1 MISASKEFKEKLK
14 SGANLVNYAD
24 ITLSDGEVLHLTYK
38 DFMIGGCQIEDKTTD
53 GKFGVGF
60 CIGKTLSIRLENKDE
75 RFSKYDFYQ
84 SIINLYVAMQLDDG
98 SIEKIRKGVFYTVV
112 PETPGD
118 IIEISAVDGMYQLDK
133 DYSTSTTAYPA
144 TLQRIISD
152 ACLDCGIPI
161 GFTQFD
167 NMNFTVQE
175 KPEKATYRQIVSYA
189 CQIAGYNAHIDNN
202 GYMQLIWYNSALL
215 EQYNYVGGNFKTYS
229 HDTVIDG
236 GNFTDYSADTII
248 SGGNFTGEM
257 PEHIFR
263 IKSLNVSTDDVQ
275 ITGVRVLGEDKKE
288 VLFGE
293 EGYVIEVSGNPFVN
307 LKEQEVANYLGN
319 RIVGI
324 VFRPF
329 TAQVLNNPLYEPFEV
344 VRVSDRKGNVY
355 NSVVN
360 SVSYKI
366 GGYTQVACEA
376 EAPVRNK
383 SRYVSAAAQ
392 AVVEARRNTEK
403 QLTTYDKAVQN
414 MNNLASNMMGL
425 FRGQEL
431 QSDGSYIYYQSNKP
445 ITVDENGKC
454 HFEENSVV
462 YKSGAEGFFV
472 STDGGESF
480 TSGFDAQGNAVVN
493 VVSAIGMTFDWAHGG
508 TLTLG
513 GDNNINGE
521 MIVYNA
527 DGEVVGKFNKD
538 GLWASNGYFEG
549 TIVSKN
555 AYIIGGQ
562 INITTSSQTYDT
574 IWLSYGYE
582 EIRISPAYIYE
593 KSSDGIVQITP
604 FSIGLGNGSTF
615 QGSSKTLDIKS
626 NGITIGESGAVSSF
640 DSKYLSVWGSINV
653 LGNSGYSL
661 FNGKVSFTDDV
672 SIRSVDSSC
681 TFKFPVKISG
691 TGSLELETA
700 ANFKCRGKAEFYNGI
715 YEGTA
720 FSVDTVGNV
729 TANGIIKST
738 GTYESSFYSVEVRN
752 NLSVNSALTVNGAVT
767 FKGSVKLGDGTSDNI
782 GFFGGSGSSKKT
794 VSAITSTSS
803 ATSSSNATKI
813 NEIINALKSYNLL

>member
-14 SGANLVNYAD
+14 NGANLVNYAD

-60 CIGKTLSIRLENKDE
+60 CVGKTLSIRMENNDE

-133 DYSTSTTAYPA
+133 DYSASTTAYPA
-144 TLQRIISD
+144 TLQSIISD

-215 EQYNYVGGNFKTYS
+215 EQYNYVGGNFKTYP

-236 GNFTDYSADTII
+236 GNFTDYSTNTII
-248 SGGNFTGEM
+248 SGGNFTDEI

-275 ITGVRVLGEDKKE
+275 ITGVRVLGEDKAE
-288 VLFGE
+288 ALFGE

-307 LKEQEVANYLGN
+307 GKEQEIANYLGA

-329 TAQVLNNPLYEPFEV
+329 SASILGNPLYEPFEV
-344 VRVSDRKGNVY
+344 VRVSDRKGNAY
-355 NSVVN
+355 NSIVN

-376 EAPVRNK
+376 ETPVRNG

-392 AVVEARRNTEK
+392 AVVEARRNAEK

-425 FRGQEL
+425 FRGQEE
-431 QSDGSYIYYQSNKP
+431 QSDGSYIYFQSNKP

-493 VVSAIGMTFDWAHGG
+493 VVSTIGMTFDWAHGG

-549 TIVSKN
+549 TIVSTN
-555 AYIIGGQ
+555 AYITGGQ
-562 INITTSSQTYDT
+562 VKINTSSKDFDVIALNYGNSKASLSPYQLSMTDINASLFGNAGIITLQRMNINTVIQGDT
-574 IWLSYGYE
+574 ASFGGV
-582 EIRISPAYIYE
+582 IS
-593 KSSDGIVQITP
+593 V
-604 FSIGLGNGSTF
+604 LGVT
-615 QGSSKTLDIKS
+615 
-626 NGITIGESGAVSSF
+626 GESLFSGSVSIN
-640 DSKYLSVWGSINV
+640 KNLSV
-653 LGNSGYSL
+653 SGEITSPK
-661 FNGKVSFTDDV
+661 NK
-672 SIRSVDSSC
+672 
-681 TFKFPVKISG
+681 FKYAVEIEG
-691 TGSLELETA
+691 TGSLTLDTA
-700 ANFKCRGKAEFYNGI
+700 ATFTCRGRADFYNGI
-715 YEGTA
+715 NQGTA

-752 NLSVNSALTVNGAVT
+752 NLSVNSALTVNGAAT
-767 FKGSVKLGDGTSDNI
+767 FKGSVKLGDGTSDSI

-794 VSAITSTSS
+794 VSTITSTSS